1 MAATRT
7 QDIDATVRQVELIQA
22 AGADLVFTA
31 GPNMNRMAERLPR
44 GLQGGSGDDTTA
56 LAPLVGAL
64 VHAGDV
70 VLVKG
75 SLGMK
80 MARVVDA
87 LLALRTGEN

>member
-1 MAATRT
+1 MTR
-7 QDIDATVRQVELIQA
+7 L
-22 AGADLVFTA
+22 
-31 GPNMNRMAERLPR
+31 AERLPR
-44 GLQGGSGDDTTA
+44 ALPGGAADDTAA